1 MVVSILK
8 LMNSSSKLIPL
19 MWKKKI
25 KRRKGQP
32 WYKCMALVS
41 FYKKYYLFFLPIN
54 LFSQIYSLYS
64 LTQNILVM

>member
-41 FYKKYYLFFLPIN
+41 FYKKYDLFFFTYYSVFTD
-54 LFSQIYSLYS
+54 LFFMASHKIY
-64 LTQNILVM
+64 